1 MALQRGWVILGN
13 QEQDSHRV
21 EVRVWRLPLGQ
32 LDGCDAQGPDV
43 SLDRYHTGQ
52 LLHVTFWAGGSVLPP
67 PTQNS
72 P

>member
-1 MALQRGWVILGN
+1 MVALQRGWVILGN

-43 SLDRYHTGQ
+43 SLDRMAHRTVDTCNILSYM
-52 LLHVTFWAGGSVLPP
+52 
-67 PTQNS
+67 
-72 P
+72 